1 MSELPSWLR
10 IAVRNMSAVRGT
22 LMAEELP
29 LLEGANSTRR
39 QEIISGRTLAREL
52 MAEMGFSPAPIV
64 RRAIGSPIWPK
75 GLCGSIAHSNR
86 HVAVVLA
93 PSRNALSVGVDIEDG
108 RGLGPAW
115 TEVASEDEVASF
127 SCQEAAAD
135 NATLVREIFSAK
147 EALYKC
153 QSPITG
159 NEDLGHLDVAVMRT
173 SNGSI
178 NAVSVKA
185 LDQRTADAVSAT
197 IIKIQE
203 FCGVTLALAWVPR
216 STEDFV

>member
-1 MSELPSWLR
+1 MSELPSWLH
-10 IAVRNMSAVRGT
+10 IAVRNISAVQGT
-22 LMAEELP
+22 LMTEELP
-29 LLEGANSTRR
+29 LLEGVNPTRR

-52 MAEMGFSPAPIV
+52 MAEMGFSPLPIARHAV
-64 RRAIGSPIWPK
+64 GSPVWPT

-93 PSRNALSVGVDIEDG
+93 PSSKALSVGVDIEDG
-108 RGLGPAW
+108 RGLGTAW

-127 SCQEAAAD
+127 GSQRASAD
-135 NATLVREIFSAK
+135 SATIVREIFSAK

-159 NEDLGHLDVAVMRT
+159 NEDLGHLDIAVMPT

-178 NAVSVKA
+178 KAVYVRT
-185 LDQRTADAVSAT
+185 LDQQTAEAVTAT
-197 IIKIQE
+197 VIKIRE
-203 FCGVTLALAWVPR
+203 FCGVTLALAWLPAA
-216 STEDFV
+216 